1 MLVALDQLD
10 RVPGFNRTFAHD
22 GDVEASPTTGEEVP
36 CLRLAFYGSERT
48 FATLPRVSD
57 RSLVHLMDLQDGV
70 CCYTWGCIAPQA
82 PGGGNPL
89 KKVYTGPVLTKLGLV
104 RVRTR
109 LTNHDLR

>member
-70 CCYTWGCIAPQA
+70 RCYTWGVSRRKRR
-82 PGGGNPL
+82 GGGIP
-89 KKVYTGPVLTKLGLV
+89 
-104 RVRTR
+104 
-109 LTNHDLR
+109 